1 MKRFFNNDIIVRA
14 FKTFIQG
21 FLASLVVFINSSAT
35 LDKTMIKSAIIGAV
49 ASGLSACMNYIIQL
63 LDKGDEKNE

>member
-14 FKTFIQG
+14 FKTFIQA
-21 FLASLVVFINSSAT
+21 FLSSLVVFINSNAT

-49 ASGLSACMNYIIQL
+49 ASGMSACMNYVIQL
-63 LDKGDEKNE
+63 LDKGGNNNE